1 MTAGTSTLNRPSRA
15 DVARR
20 AWRVS
25 PAITVLTVINVV
37 VLGVA
42 LAMSAVDDTVVN
54 GAPAWNK
61 PIKFALSFLAF
72 GPALLWLFS
81 HAERNRTMRIALEI
95 IGWSMLLEI
104 ALITLQAFRGVAS
117 HFNYATVFDGTV
129 YSVMAA
135 SIGVFAVVAVIAG
148 LVLARQN
155 LGPTGLAL
163 AMKIAVPVMTA
174 GAVLGFVMTRPQP
187 GQIAAGGMTIG
198 GHAVG
203 GLDGGAGLPLL
214 GWSTEFGDLRVVH
227 FFGLHAL
234 QVLPLIALIL
244 AFLVA
249 RGRLHLDDAG
259 QRRVVALSS
268 ISYVGL
274 MVTLLVQALRGQPVT
289 APDLNTWVLAAVLVA
304 VPAAVATRVAL
315 RRSPASARGQEP
327 ARRHDQ
333 GPPQQCVPSVG

>member
-1 MTAGTSTLNRPSRA
+1 MTAETTTPDRPILVDLA
-15 DVARR
+15 WR

-25 PAITVLTVINVV
+25 PAVTILTVINVV

-42 LAMSAVDDTVVN
+42 LVMSAVDDTIVN
-54 GAPAWNK
+54 GVPAWNK
-61 PIKFALSFLAF
+61 PIKFALSFIAF

-81 HAERNRTMRIALEI
+81 HAGRGRGLRIALEI
-95 IGWSMLLEI
+95 IGWSMVLEI

-117 HFNYATVFDGTV
+117 HFNYGTFFDGAV
-129 YSVMAA
+129 YTVMAA
-135 SIGVFAVVAVIAG
+135 SVGVFAVVAVVAG

-155 LGPTGLAL
+155 LGTSGLAL

-174 GAVLGFVMTRPQP
+174 GAVLGFTMTRPQP
-187 GQIAAGGMTIG
+187 GQIEAGGSTIG
-198 GHAVG
+198 AHAVG

-234 QVLPLIALIL
+234 QVIPLIALLL

-249 RGRLHLDDAG
+249 RGRLHLDDDG
-259 QRRVVALSS
+259 QRRVVALASV
-268 ISYVGL
+268 SYVGL
-274 MVTLLVQALRGQPVT
+274 MVTLLVQALRGQPVI
-289 APDLNTWVLAAVLVA
+289 APDLMTWALAAVLVA

-315 RRSPASARGQEP
+315 RGSPAAGRHQDP
-327 ARRHDQ
+327 ALRPDHS
-333 GPPQQCVPSVG
+333 PPQKSMAPSR